1 MNMVQSTATFFP
13 EWVLAFGA
21 SGLLAVIAFLRRS
34 LTTGGA
40 VAACLVG
47 GTVWMGM
54 GRGGFVV
61 LCTFFFTSTL
71 LGRVAKRRKQT
82 LETHYSKGHRRDALQ
97 VSANGGVA
105 AACGLVL
112 WWQRHA
118 DFGSSASGLATV
130 LGVAGCASLASANAD
145 TWATELGV
153 LSSRPPWHLVKL
165 TRVPPG
171 TSGAVSALGLGV
183 SWVGACVVAV
193 TALLLDD
200 RLGINAALMIAIG
213 GFSGAAIDSVLGATL
228 QRQYTCVRCG
238 EQVEAAVHCGSATAA
253 HGPRWARLGND
264 AVNLLANATAASIA
278 ALGVVG

>member
-1 MNMVQSTATFFP
+1 MTVQSSAALLP
-13 EWVLAFGA
+13 EWALAFGV
-21 SGLLAVIAFLRRS
+21 SGLLGIVAFLRRS
-34 LTTGGA
+34 LTTTGA
-40 VAACLVG
+40 LAACFVG

-61 LCTFFFTSTL
+61 LCVFFLTSTL
-71 LGRVAKRRKQT
+71 LGRVAKGRKQQF
-82 LETHYSKGHRRDALQ
+82 ETHYSKGHRRDALQ
-97 VSANGGVA
+97 VLANGGVA
-105 AACGLVL
+105 AACGLLL
-112 WWQRHA
+112 WWQRHLE
-118 DFGSSASGLATV
+118 FGSSGSGLATV

-228 QRQYTCVRCG
+228 QRQYTCVKCG
-238 EQVEAAVHCGSATAA
+238 EQVEAEVHCGAPAA
-253 HGPRWARLGND
+253 ANGPRWAALNND